1 MSATRRSFLS
11 YGILTLVGGC
21 GATLN
26 DVSGDGANGPESE
39 FPARAGYLTVKL
51 DSPDLF
57 GDRNVAM
64 GTKAV
69 VLHSVT
75 LTASPDQDLTVS
87 SAMSTLM
94 VTSWKSGQPVAAAPS
109 ALGNFRLQVG
119 STFYTGDIGY
129 IKIPGL
135 GNFSGPLTN
144 LYDDFGKSL
153 VIPKG
158 QSRQVKL
165 VADVSLW
172 AELAGTMLYD
182 HDSLIH
188 AQAMLTGFT
197 YQRPGSTVNVPVSVP
212 LAPSNQYSLYRS
224 TLRVQDAAA
233 GLSPT
238 MFGSAVRVLALTFA
252 AAPQAEAIVYGLL
265 VNWHLDNVRANG
277 ATLPYKIYMAD
288 PPSPNGLVLVGAGSL
303 DVVPTGI
310 TGSYKDIF
318 MSRLGLVKDFP
329 VMGIK
334 IPAGESR
341 AFFVEFNTTAAF
353 SPPLMGHAV
362 LGAKLLGWTWSDGTF
377 GSPTPALSFPGQFDP
392 VLVERVI
399 KG

>member
-1 MSATRRSFLS
+1 MATTRRSFLS
-11 YGILTLVGGC
+11 YGALILAGGC

-26 DVSGDGANGPESE
+26 EVSGDGTEEQPGS
-39 FPARAGYLTVKL
+39 PAHDGYLTVKL
-51 DSPDLF
+51 DNPDLF

-75 LTASPDQDLTVS
+75 LTASPDQDLVVS

-94 VTSWKSGQPVAAAPS
+94 VASWKSGQPVAAVPS

-119 STFYTGDIGY
+119 STFYTGDVGY
-129 IKIPGL
+129 IKIPGI

-153 VIPKG
+153 IIPKG

-172 AELAGTMLYD
+172 AELAGTRLYD
-182 HDSLIH
+182 SESLIH

-197 YQRPGSTVNVPVSVP
+197 YQRPGSTASIPVP

-224 TLRVQDAAA
+224 TLRVQDTAV
-233 GLSPT
+233 GLST
-238 MFGSAVRVLALTFA
+238 TIFGAAVRVLALTFT
-252 AAPQAEAIVYGLL
+252 AAPQAEATVYGLL

-277 ATLPYKIYMAD
+277 ATLPYKVYMVD
-288 PPSPNGLVLVGAGSL
+288 PPSPNGLVLVGGGNI
-303 DVVPTGI
+303 DVLPTGT

-341 AFFVEFNTTAAF
+341 VFFVEFNTATAF
-353 SPPLMGHAV
+353 SPPLMGHAL

-392 VLVERVI
+392 VLVERTI
-399 KG
+399 KS